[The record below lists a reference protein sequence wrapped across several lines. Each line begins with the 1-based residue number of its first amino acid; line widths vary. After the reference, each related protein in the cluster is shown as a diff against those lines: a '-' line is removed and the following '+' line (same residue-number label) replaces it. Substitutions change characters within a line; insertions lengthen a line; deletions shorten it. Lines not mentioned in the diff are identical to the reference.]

1 MTSSRNDL
9 EQWILRAR
17 QVDSWPSAPAQAR
30 VWDAI
35 ERRAAFGPP
44 PVSIGPVHVGGTIS
58 ASKLMIVLAIVTSV
72 SAPLVG
78 GIAAAR
84 MLDGEDAAPASAPIV
99 AHHEPESIA
108 IEATA
113 ATVVHDDGPIEVFDE
128 GPTDPDV
135 EIVDEPEPVRTTR
148 VMRRTGAPSGSLAIE
163 TRILRSARAELRAG
177 DVDEA
182 TQRLAEH
189 RERFPHGV
197 LVDLRAA
204 LEIDASCR
212 LGDTARAT
220 SLATEFE
227 RRYPSSP
234 YRARANDCQPGGGG
248 QP

>member
-17 QVDSWPSAPAQAR
+17 QVDSWPSASAQSR

-35 ERRAAFGPP
+35 ERRIAVGPP
-44 PVSIGPVHVGGTIS
+44 PVAIGPVHVGGTIS
-58 ASKLMIVLAIVTSV
+58 ASKLMIVLAVVTSV
-72 SAPLVG
+72 GAPLVG

-84 MLDGEDAAPASAPIV
+84 MLEDEAAAMPP
-99 AHHEPESIA
+99 
-108 IEATA
+108 
-113 ATVVHDDGPIEVFDE
+113 TVVAAHTEPTPVVMETPREPVVDDEGSIELFDE
-128 GPTDPDV
+128 GPVDGEV
-135 EIVDEPEPVRTTR
+135 EILDEPAPVRSTR
-148 VMRRTGAPSGSLAIE
+148 VMRRTGGPSGSLAIE
-163 TRILRSARAELRAG
+163 TRILRSARAQLRAG
-177 DVDEA
+177 AVDEA
-182 TQRLAEH
+182 KESLDEH
-189 RERFPHGV
+189 RERFPRGM

-212 LGDTARAT
+212 LGHTARAM

-234 YRARANDCQPGGGG
+234 YRVKDCQPAGGG

>member
-17 QVDSWPSAPAQAR
+17 QVESWPSPTAQAR

-35 ERRAAFGPP
+35 ERRIAVGPP

-58 ASKLMIVLAIVTSV
+58 ASKLMIVLAVVTSV
-72 SAPLVG
+72 SAPIVG
-78 GIAAAR
+78 GIAATR
-84 MLDGEDAAPASAPIV
+84 MLDEDAPTPAPIV
-99 AHHEPESIA
+99 AHHVPA
-108 IEATA
+108 VATA
-113 ATVVHDDGPIEVFDE
+113 APHRTVVHDDGPIEVFDE
-128 GPTDPDV
+128 GPAEAEV
-135 EIVDEPEPVRTTR
+135 EILDEPAPARTTR
-148 VMRRTGAPSGSLAIE
+148 ILRRTGGPSGSLAIE
-163 TRILRSARAELRAG
+163 TRLLRSARAQLRAG

-182 TQRLAEH
+182 TARLAEH
-189 RERFPHGV
+189 RERFPRGA

-212 LGDTARAT
+212 LGHTDRAI

-234 YRARANDCQPGGGG
+234 YRVDACQPGGGG

>member
-44 PVSIGPVHVGGTIS
+44 PVSIGPVHIGGTIS

-72 SAPLVG
+72 TAPLVG

-84 MLDGEDAAPASAPIV
+84 MLDDDADAAPAPVV
-99 AHHEPESIA
+99 AHHEPPVPA
-108 IEATA
+108 L
-113 ATVVHDDGPIEVFDE
+113 ATVVAPVAHDDGPIEVFDE
-128 GPTDPDV
+128 GPAELDV
-135 EIVDEPEPVRTTR
+135 EVFDEPAPMRTTR
-148 VMRRTGAPSGSLAIE
+148 VLRRTGGPSGSLAIE

-182 TQRLAEH
+182 TERLAEH
-189 RERFPHGV
+189 RERFPRGM

-212 LGDTARAT
+212 LGHTARAM

-234 YRARANDCQPGGGG
+234 YRARANDCQPAGGG